1 MEKCWV
7 FVMLKQMV
15 LVFTIVLKWVNE
27 SIGDQLSIVAVGST
41 TAL

>member
-1 MEKCWV
+1 MKKCWV

-27 SIGDQLSIVAVGST
+27 SIRDLLSIAAVGST